1 MNNKLPKV
9 YVNKIDKNL
18 NINQESTISSSK
30 PSNVDL
36 DIILD
41 DTNKYLFNHRYLIT
55 LKDNT
60 TLEDSII
67 SKKNDSVLTLE
78 GRKIA
83 INKIKNIIEISK

>member
-9 YVNKIDKNL
+9 YVNKIDKTL

>member
-1 MNNKLPKV
+1 MNNRLPKV

>member
-18 NINQESTISSSK
+18 NINQESTISSTK

>member
-9 YVNKIDKNL
+9 YVNKINKNL

>member
-30 PSNVDL
+30 LSNIDL

>member
-9 YVNKIDKNL
+9 YVNKIAKNL
-18 NINQESTISSSK
+18 NINQESTISSTK

>member
-83 INKIKNIIEISK
+83 INKINNIIEISK

>member
-30 PSNVDL
+30 PSNIDL